1 MLFYYTNAAIYDIS
15 IISCSVSWRGM
26 WSKNKHEM
34 YSEVQV
40 LDAGSGGQMSK
51 VYIVRLR

>member
-1 MLFYYTNAAIYDIS
+1 
-15 IISCSVSWRGM
+15 M
-26 WSKNKHEM
+26 WSNNKHEM